1 MRITSQVC
9 ICCILICDVLRMVT
23 VCASMLTRAKMYR
36 GAVTE
41 ITRAGPA
48 FSVRMEHEGSPDT
61 VRAASD
67 WPVYGDTRTNKRPVF
82 LGGDIRHCSDSSAPH
97 Q

>member
-1 MRITSQVC
+1 
-9 ICCILICDVLRMVT
+9 MVT

-41 ITRAGPA
+41 ITRTGPA

-67 WPVYGDTRTNKRPVF
+67 WPVSVKWTNKRPVF
-82 LGGDIRHCSDSSAPH
+82 LGGDIRHCGDSSAPH

>member
-1 MRITSQVC
+1 
-9 ICCILICDVLRMVT
+9 MVT

-41 ITRAGPA
+41 ITRTGPA

-67 WPVYGDTRTNKRPVF
+67 WPV
-82 LGGDIRHCSDSSAPH
+82 
-97 Q
+97 

>member
-1 MRITSQVC
+1 MRFTSLVC
-9 ICCILICDVLRMVT
+9 ICCILIIVLRMVT

-41 ITRAGPA
+41 ITRTGPA

-67 WPVYGDTRTNKRPVF
+67 WPVSVDTQTNKRPVF
-82 LGGDIRHCSDSSAPH
+82 LG
-97 Q
+97 